1 MNRRMTMVTA
11 LAGLALAGLT
21 ACGPSEDS
29 DGASPDASTSSTT
42 STPSPVR
49 TTPSVDPS
57 TKGAIKL
64 RGDWQDTKAQWIVHF
79 HEDGTFVEDYQGL
92 VDFRVGK
99 YSVKGST
106 VSLIGDDGNT
116 DKGSIKGDSLVFRLG
131 TLTRM

>member
-11 LAGLALAGLT
+11 VVGLALAGLT
-21 ACGPSEDS
+21 ACGSSADSE
-29 DGASPDASTSSTT
+29 GATPDPSTT
-42 STPSPVR
+42 TTSATPSPSR

-64 RGDWQDTKAQWIVHF
+64 RGDWQDTKAKWIVHF
-79 HEDGTFVEDYQGL
+79 HEDGTFVEDFQGQ

-99 YSVKGST
+99 YSVDGST

-116 DKGSIKGDSLVFRLG
+116 DKGAVKGDTLVFRLG